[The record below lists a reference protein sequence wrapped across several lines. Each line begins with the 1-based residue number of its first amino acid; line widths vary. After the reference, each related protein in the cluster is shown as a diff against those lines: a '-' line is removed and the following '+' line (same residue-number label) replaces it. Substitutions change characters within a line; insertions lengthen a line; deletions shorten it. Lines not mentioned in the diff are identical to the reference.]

1 MAVQFVPVRGKEK
14 NIEILDKQEGRLYF
28 TTDTGKILMDVSND
42 ERIILGGSGA
52 SLYYSL
58 CESVIENVDGTY
70 SLPISSLE
78 DQSAKPKEGDLII
91 NNDGAFYKVLNITD
105 EALVC
110 SRLAVSGSGGGGGGG
125 GSPSSDYIKFVKLE
139 GISSGTIFIY
149 GQPAYITL
157 QANNTLGNNITY
169 NIKIINDYAGVLTT
183 NEYQI
188 GDTTYPNN
196 TEVKF
201 DLGSKMK
208 LGTSKITITATADDC
223 GTARSERTGIQTYEM
238 RLDRDNNLN
247 PRMVFNADDSL
258 SNPTQPVGVNIQNT

>member
-58 CESVIENVDGTY
+58 CESVSENVDGTY

-91 NNDGAFYKVLNITD
+91 NSDGAFYKVLNITD
-105 EALVC
+105 EAIVC
-110 SRLAVSGSGGGGGGG
+110 SRLAVSGSGRGGGRGDA
-125 GSPSSDYIKFVKLE
+125 PSVYYITFVKTE
-139 GISSGTIFIY
+139 GIETGTIFIY

-157 QANNTLGNNITY
+157 QANNTLGNRITY
-169 NIKIINDYAGVLTT
+169 IVKIIN
-183 NEYQI
+183 E
-188 GDTTYPNN
+188 
-196 TEVKF
+196 
-201 DLGSKMK
+201 
-208 LGTSKITITATADDC
+208 
-223 GTARSERTGIQTYEM
+223 
-238 RLDRDNNLN
+238 
-247 PRMVFNADDSL
+247 
-258 SNPTQPVGVNIQNT
+258 

>member
-58 CESVIENVDGTY
+58 CESVSENVDGTY

-125 GSPSSDYIKFVKLE
+125 SPSSDYIKLVKVE
-139 GISSGTIFIY
+139 GISSGTIF
-149 GQPAYITL
+149 
-157 QANNTLGNNITY
+157 
-169 NIKIINDYAGVLTT
+169 
-183 NEYQI
+183 
-188 GDTTYPNN
+188 
-196 TEVKF
+196 F
-201 DLGSKMK
+201 
-208 LGTSKITITATADDC
+208 
-223 GTARSERTGIQTYEM
+223 
-238 RLDRDNNLN
+238 
-247 PRMVFNADDSL
+247 FF
-258 SNPTQPVGVNIQNT
+258 